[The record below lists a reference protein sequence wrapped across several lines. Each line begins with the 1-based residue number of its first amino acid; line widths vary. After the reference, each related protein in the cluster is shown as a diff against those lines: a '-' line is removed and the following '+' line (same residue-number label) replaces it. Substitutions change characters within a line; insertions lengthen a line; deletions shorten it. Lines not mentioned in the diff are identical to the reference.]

1 MSKLVEAAAEF
12 LARNTS
18 TKQTRTVYESEEKYP
33 TSNHLHM
40 DTHEGEQ
47 RHIIKGIA
55 HSEKNANDVRKKV
68 HASVKD
74 RLNKLR
80 YHPEVRAVAKKS
92 PEKIDDIM
100 NDVPGHHQAAND
112 PKDSHTMSP
121 KVHNSVEDYVNHHTV
136 QDSEYVNNSLGFKG
150 PNRIK

>member
-12 LARNTS
+12 LARDTL
-18 TKQTRTVYESEEKYP
+18 TKKTRTVYESEEKYP
-33 TSNHLHM
+33 TNNHLHM

-68 HASVKD
+68 HASVKS

-80 YHPEVRAVAKKS
+80 YHPEVRNVARKS

-100 NDVPGHHQAAND
+100 NDVPGHHEAAND
-112 PKDSHTMSP
+112 PKDSHSMRP
-121 KVHNSVEDYVNHHTV
+121 MVHNSVEDYVNHHTT
-136 QDSEYVNNSLGFKG
+136 QDSEHVNNSLGFKG
-150 PNRIK
+150 PNRMK